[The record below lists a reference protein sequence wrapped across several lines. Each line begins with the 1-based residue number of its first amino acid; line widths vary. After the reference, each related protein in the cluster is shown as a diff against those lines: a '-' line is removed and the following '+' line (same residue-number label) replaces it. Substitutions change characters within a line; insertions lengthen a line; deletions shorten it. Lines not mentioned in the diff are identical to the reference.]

1 MTSVAISG
9 CGAIGGIMGGFI
21 WDKEDT
27 VLICKNPELVQ
38 AIRTHGLEVNGVRGK
53 HKFTPRAYA
62 FFSDQ
67 RDKFDIIFLTMKATS
82 VVEAAKDAVKYL
94 NPDGV
99 IVTMQNGI
107 VEDMVADEIGK
118 DKIIG
123 GIVGFGGTMLG
134 PGVVDMTSKG
144 EFIVGELNGEITER
158 VKTVQY
164 LLNFV
169 APTRITSNILGA
181 EYSKLLINACITTM
195 GAASG
200 LYLGEMLKRKDFRRI
215 FSEIFYEGVK
225 VADAKG
231 LTLEK
236 VSGAPVRTFA
246 PSEKM
251 RNGEALFEKL
261 FKDTLIK
268 IVGWK
273 YRKLKSSSLQSLE
286 RGRKTEVDFIN
297 GVIIK
302 FGKEVGVDTPIN
314 DKIVKIIHEIE
325 EGVRK
330 IGTENLEEL
339 IPLLPKY

>member
-1 MTSVAISG
+1 MTSVAIAG

-21 WDKEDT
+21 WDKADT

-53 HKFTPRAYA
+53 QKFTPRAYA
-62 FFSDQ
+62 LFADQ
-67 RDKFDIIFLTMKATS
+67 RDKFDIIFLTMKATT
-82 VVEAAKDAVKYL
+82 VVEAAKEAVNYL
-94 NPDGV
+94 NPKGV

-107 VEDMVADEIGK
+107 VEDMVAEAIGK
-118 DKIIG
+118 DKLIG
-123 GIVGFGGTMLG
+123 GIVGFGGTMLS
-134 PGVVDMTSKG
+134 PGVVDMTSTG
-144 EFIVGELNGEITER
+144 EFIVGELNNQISDR
-158 VKTVQY
+158 IKNIKY
-164 LLNFV
+164 LLDFV
-169 APTRITSNILGA
+169 SPTRITTNILGA

-200 LYLGEMLKRKDFRRI
+200 LYLGEMLKRRDFRKI

-236 VSGAPVRTFA
+236 VSGTPVRTFA
-246 PSEKM
+246 PSDNM
-251 RNGEALFEKL
+251 RQGKAFFEKL
-261 FKDTLIK
+261 FKDTLIR

-297 GVIIK
+297 GIIIK
-302 FGKEVGVDTPIN
+302 FGKELGVDTPVN

-339 IPLLPKY
+339 LPLIPKY